1 MTGGGTIL
9 HSSRDQSFQP
19 YRAQER
25 QLYCKRQYFV
35 VAKNREQPLLS
46 DFDFDTGKILSS
58 FRSISTL
65 TLNTQN
71 YLETPKWLRT
81 LRNGG
86 PKGPP
91 LQLAGAV
98 VPGP

>member
-1 MTGGGTIL
+1 MK
-9 HSSRDQSFQP
+9 
-19 YRAQER
+19 RAAHAE
-25 QLYCKRQYFV
+25 
-35 VAKNREQPLLS
+35 NREQPLLS
-46 DFDFDTGKILSS
+46 EFDFDAGKILQS

-65 TLNTQN
+65 PLNTQH

-91 LQLAGAV
+91 LQLADAV
-98 VPGP
+98 VPGPERFAGVAEIYFRPLSNIFQ